1 MITNWS
7 FRFHDVLDADML
19 HRSLEELI
27 SKGKNWAKLG
37 GRFRLNVS
45 EIEDNSKGGYIC
57 LLTVLDFDLHITEA
71 WKTRASRTSRIWP

>member
-27 SKGKNWAKLG
+27 SKGDNWAKLG

-45 EIEDNSKGGYIC
+45 KIEHKWGMS
-57 LLTVLDFDLHITEA
+57 L
-71 WKTRASRTSRIWP
+71 S

>member
-7 FRFHDVLDADML
+7 FRFQDVLDADML

-27 SKGKNWAKLG
+27 SKGENWAKLG

-45 EIEDNSKGGYIC
+45 ETQYQF
-57 LLTVLDFDLHITEA
+57 VLGI
-71 WKTRASRTSRIWP
+71 KKC

>member
-7 FRFHDVLDADML
+7 FRFHDVLDAGML

-27 SKGKNWAKLG
+27 SKGENWAKLG

-45 EIEDNSKGGYIC
+45 KLEVDWTIIIFVLKYN
-57 LLTVLDFDLHITEA
+57 LLTAI
-71 WKTRASRTSRIWP
+71 